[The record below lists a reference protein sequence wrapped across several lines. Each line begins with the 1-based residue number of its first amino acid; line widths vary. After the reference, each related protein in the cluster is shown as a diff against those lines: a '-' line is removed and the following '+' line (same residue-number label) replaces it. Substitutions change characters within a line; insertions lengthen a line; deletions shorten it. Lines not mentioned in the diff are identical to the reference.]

1 MDYLLNK
8 VLLKFHAFAYSGT
21 LVRSCICS
29 KYASNKIQNASINQH
44 EQKRIPI
51 PQMHPTVWLPWENKI
66 REMRMSPR
74 KTNSGC
80 NFFLCRGMHL
90 ILSRTTNHYVRRTAI
105 SCASSNIFPVSIQ
118 HYGDINC
125 TIIFIP
131 VYRLLF
137 LYDDAFATPILRAQY
152 VLCYI
157 KHKLILFT

>member
-1 MDYLLNK
+1 
-8 VLLKFHAFAYSGT
+8 
-21 LVRSCICS
+21 
-29 KYASNKIQNASINQH
+29 
-44 EQKRIPI
+44 
-51 PQMHPTVWLPWENKI
+51 MHPTVWLPWENKI

-152 VLCYI
+152 ALCYI
-157 KHKLILFT
+157 KHKLILFTWNNGWVCRCDIFACIYSYIYSSSRFIESSACAFT